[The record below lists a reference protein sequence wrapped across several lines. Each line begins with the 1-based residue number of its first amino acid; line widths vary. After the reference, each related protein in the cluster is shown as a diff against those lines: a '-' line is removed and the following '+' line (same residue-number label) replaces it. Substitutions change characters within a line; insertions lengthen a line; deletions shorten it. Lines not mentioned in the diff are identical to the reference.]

1 MFRRRSAPERGPRRP
16 TWIGRWHERA
26 RDQRGVNV
34 VESAFVTPV
43 FIFLVLA
50 VGEIG
55 LAMNDYLAEANAVR
69 GGARVASASG
79 NDLYADYG
87 IVQAVRRESV
97 ALERKKIKYVVV
109 YKASAFGEAPSAT
122 CQSGVAV
129 TGVCNVYLVSDF
141 DRPKT
146 DFGCLSNQ
154 SLDKYWC
161 PSARKVSLSGSGTDF
176 VGVWMKIEHPWL
188 TKLFGNTKTLT
199 DSSVIRLEPR
209 TQ

>member
-1 MFRRRSAPERGPRRP
+1 M
-16 TWIGRWHERA
+16 
-26 RDQRGVNV
+26 RDERGVNV
-34 VESAFVTPV
+34 VESAFITPV

-69 GGARVASASG
+69 AGARVASASG
-79 NDLYADYG
+79 NDIYADYG
-87 IVQAVRRESV
+87 IVQAVRRESI
-97 ALERKKIKYVVV
+97 ALERKKVKYVVV
-109 YKASAFGEAPSAT
+109 YKADAFGAAPTST
-122 CQSGVAV
+122 CQSGTPVS
-129 TGVCNVYLVSDF
+129 GVCNVYTYEDF
-141 DRPKT
+141 ARPKS
-146 DFGCLSNQ
+146 DFGCLSTKN
-154 SLDKYWC
+154 LDRFWC
-161 PSARKVSLSGSGTDF
+161 PTSRKVSLSGTGTEY